1 MTDAEAH
8 EGQGR
13 KAREDFLALPPET
26 PQPTVQRHLAR
37 IHALCGLEEALD
49 CLHRWELACGYIT
62 REHLEQVERREFPD
76 AQTGVT
82 FRLQVN
88 FARTRYTEAQERQ
101 RSAAAGPGPCL
112 LCRENIGRPGK
123 ERLRVYELDVAGRGF
138 FLQLTPFPLYSHHFV
153 PVLAEHV
160 PQRLGD
166 WTMRDMVDLLRQAPG
181 YTVVSNSDVQWAG
194 ASILT
199 HLHYQM
205 LRAVRLPVMDAHPVP
220 GLTRQGERVSVE
232 LLDYPM
238 AALRLRA
245 REGEALAEA
254 AATLLARWQG
264 WDPGRNT
271 ANLNLIREPGPP
283 GELLAT
289 VLLRNPDYR
298 TGEELR
304 RFKTEGVGV
313 VEASG
318 EAILPEP
325 RGPEAAALWREIR
338 EGGLPLVKRLIAE
351 NSPPRDLSLLA
362 DLAAAVR

>member
-1 MTDAEAH
+1 MTDAQAH

-13 KAREDFLALPPET
+13 KAREDFLALPPDT
-26 PQPTVQRHLAR
+26 PQPVIQRHLER
-37 IHALCGLEEALD
+37 IHALCGLEETLD
-49 CLHRWELACGYIT
+49 CLHAWELACGYIT
-62 REHLEQVERREFPD
+62 REQLEQVERLEFPD
-76 AQTGVT
+76 PEAGVT

-88 FARTRYTEAQERQ
+88 FARTRYSDAQERNPVVP
-101 RSAAAGPGPCL
+101 GPRPCL
-112 LCRENIGRPGK
+112 LCRENVGRPGK
-123 ERLRVYELDVAGRGF
+123 ERLRVYELGVAGRRF

-153 PVLAEHV
+153 PVLAEHQ

-166 WTMRDMVDLLRQAPG
+166 WTMRDMLDLLRQAPG

-205 LRAVRLPVMDAHPVP
+205 LRAVRLPVMDARPEP
-220 GLTRQGERVSVE
+220 GLTRAGAGVSVE
-232 LLDYPM
+232 VLDYPM

-254 AATLLARWQG
+254 VAALLARWQR

-271 ANLNLIREPGPP
+271 ANLNLIRERGTP

-313 VEASG
+313 IEASG

-325 RGPEAAALWREIR
+325 RGLEAASLWQEIR
-338 EGGLPLVKRLIAE
+338 EGGLRLVKRLIAE
-351 NSPPRDLSLLA
+351 NSPPRDLPRLA
-362 DLAAAVR
+362 ELAAAVR